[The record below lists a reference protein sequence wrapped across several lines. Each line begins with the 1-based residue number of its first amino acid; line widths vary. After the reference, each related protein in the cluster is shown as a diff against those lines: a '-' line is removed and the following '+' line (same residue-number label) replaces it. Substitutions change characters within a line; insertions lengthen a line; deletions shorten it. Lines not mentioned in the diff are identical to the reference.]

1 MIPLSF
7 AQRRLWFLQQF
18 EGPSAT
24 YNLPLQLRLTGDL
37 DVEALRG
44 AVRDVMDRHES
55 LRTVF
60 PDQDGTPY
68 QRILPAEEARSEVE
82 LVRADR
88 EQLDGL
94 LAAAARHTFDLT
106 SEVPVRTWLFE
117 LAPQEHVLLLL
128 VHHVAAD
135 GGSLAPLTRDLSVAY
150 AARTRGGAP
159 QWEPLPVQY
168 ADYTL
173 WQREVLGE
181 EDDPESL
188 ISEQVAYWRERLAGL
203 PDQLELP
210 ADRPRPAV
218 AGYRGDAIGVF
229 WDAELHE
236 GITRLA
242 REHRSSVFMVL
253 QAALATLLT
262 RLGAGTDIPIGT
274 PVAGRTDD
282 ALEDLVGFF
291 VNTLVLRTDTS
302 GDPSFT
308 ELLARVRETNLAA
321 YAHQDV
327 PFERLVE
334 IVNPIRSMARHPL
347 FQVLL
352 VLQNN
357 AKADLELPGL
367 RTELDGVGTG
377 VSKFDLSFE
386 LEERIG
392 ATGRCEGIAV
402 DVEFA
407 AELFDPETVT
417 TLAARLER
425 LLRAAVADPA
435 RPVGE
440 LPVLSAEER
449 RRQLVTWNDTA
460 CEVPAQT
467 LPRLFEA
474 RAAAVPDAEAV
485 VCGDVRLSYGELNAR
500 ANRLARR
507 LLTWGVGPER
517 HVAVALPRGPELLV
531 ALLAV
536 AKTGAA
542 YLPLDPEYPA
552 DRIAYVLED
561 AAPVCVLTSAG
572 LAERLPVDGDRLLVV
587 GDEAGGPDG
596 LSGTDLTAAEL
607 PAGASAA
614 SPAYVIYTSGSTGRP
629 KGVVVTAG
637 NLVNFLTAMD
647 RCAGMAPGDR
657 LLAVTTVAFDIAG
670 LELYLPLVSGATV
683 VLATAD
689 EVRDTRLLAGLVRAS
704 GATVMQATPS
714 LWRSLVDEDPEA
726 VRGLRVLVGGEA
738 LPAPLAHR
746 LAGTAAGVT
755 NLYGPTETTIWSAS
769 AAVGADGTPPIGRP
783 VANTRVYVLDAA
795 LRPVPAGVPGELYIA
810 GHGVARGYRGR
821 PDLTAERFVADPYG
835 APGSRM
841 YRTGDLVKWRADGQ
855 LEFVGRV
862 DHQVKVRGFRIEL
875 GEIETALLGHP
886 GVAQA
891 VVTVR
896 EDRPGDQRL
905 VAYAVPR
912 AGGER
917 PGPEE
922 LRAWVAR
929 TLPEYMVPSAFV
941 LLDSFPL
948 TPNGKLDRGALPAPA
963 AERARGPQRPRGPRE
978 ELLCGLFAE
987 VLGLDEVGV
996 HDDFFRL
1003 GGHSLLATRLTSR
1016 VRTALGAELALRDLF
1031 EAPTPAALAGR
1042 LDEAGAARRTP
1053 LRPVRRPDLVPLSS
1067 AQQRLWFLH
1076 QLEGPSPTYNVP
1088 LVLHL
1093 SGELDVA
1100 ALHAAL
1106 ADLVTRHESLRTV
1119 FPQRDGTP
1127 YQLVLEGDAACPVF
1141 EVVRCGPEDLDG
1153 RVSGAARYAFDLTA
1167 QPPLRSWLFET
1178 APDEHTLLLLAHH
1191 IACDGASL
1199 APLGD
1204 DLAAAY
1210 TARLAGRAPEWEPL
1224 PAQYADYTLWQRE
1237 ALGDEG
1243 DPDSLLSGQVAYWRA
1258 ALAGIPDQLE
1268 LPADRPRPA
1277 VAGHRGDRVG
1287 FAWDAEL
1294 HTAVVR
1300 LAREHQCSVFM
1311 VLQAGLAALLTR
1323 LGAGTDIPIGTPVAG
1338 RVDEALDRLVGF
1350 FVNTLVL
1357 RTDTS
1362 GDPSFAEL
1370 LARVRETNLSAYA
1383 HQDVPFERLVEVV
1396 NPVRS
1401 TAHHPLFQVMLI
1413 LQNTDEATVRLP
1425 GLTVELDEADTG
1437 AARMDLAFNME
1448 ELHTEDRAPAG
1459 LTGTVEFA
1467 TDLFDPATAREL
1479 AARLERLLRSAVAD
1493 ATRPLGA
1500 LDVLAA
1506 DERERLLVEWN
1517 ATGHDTPAATLPEL
1531 FQSCAARHPH
1541 APAVEHD
1548 GDVLTYAELNRR
1560 ANRLAHR
1567 LIGRGAGPERIVA
1580 LALPRSAD
1588 LVVAVLAALK
1598 AGAAYLP
1605 VDPGYP
1611 ADRVAYMLEDARPAL
1626 VVTDEATAGRLPRT
1640 GVPVLPV
1647 ACPDGPEHD
1656 PSDADR
1662 ASALLLGHP
1671 AYVIYTSGSTGRP
1684 KGVVVEHAGMASFA
1698 ADKIERCGVAAGD
1711 RVSQFASPSFDA
1723 SVLEMWLALLSGAC
1737 LVIPS
1742 GGPFAGE
1749 ALADALRELRINHM
1763 PIAAAALASMPETAL
1778 PELRSLA
1785 VGGDSFTGEVVARWA
1800 PGRRMFNGYGPTEA
1814 TVWVTSSDVLSEPVA
1829 PPIGRPVRNSRVY
1842 VLDEALRPVPA
1853 GVPGELYVAGLQLA
1867 RGYLR
1872 RPALTAERFVADPF
1886 GTPGTRMYRT
1896 GDLVKWRA
1904 DGELEFL
1911 GRVDRQVKVRGFR
1924 IEPGEIENAL
1934 TAHPAVGQAAVVVRE
1949 DRPGDK
1955 RIVAYVVPA
1964 GEDGPDGFPGA
1975 ARTDTGELRA
1985 HLAGRLP
1992 DYMVP
1997 AAFVTLRA
2005 LPLTANSK
2013 LDTAALPVPDYVAD
2027 AEVAPP
2033 RTPRE
2038 ETLCQVFAEVLGLPR
2053 VGVTSSFFE
2062 LGGDSILSIQ
2072 LISRARAHGLAVTAR
2087 DVFRHQTVEALA
2099 AHAADVPDAVAAGN
2113 AEDAEDAVGP
2123 LPPTPIMHWLR
2134 ELDAPVDGFNQSLV
2148 LQTPGD
2154 LDLPGL
2160 TGAVQALL
2168 DHHDAL
2174 RLKVTSVPPAEGSGP
2189 PVWEPEVLPVG
2200 KIAAEDC
2207 VRRVGAEGL
2216 TGPALDTL
2224 MAREGAR
2231 ARDRLAPG
2239 DGAMVQAVWFDAGP
2253 ATPGRLLLMLHHL
2266 VVDGVSWRIL
2276 LPDLVAAWH
2285 AVRAGTPVRLER
2297 TGTSLR
2303 RWARHLETAAR
2314 SPERIA
2320 ELELWTQILGT
2331 AEPLLGERA
2340 LDPARDLG
2348 AGARSLTLTLP
2359 APATRPLLTSVPG
2372 VFHAKVND
2380 VLLSGLA
2387 VAVGAWRRRRGAAA
2401 GPVLVDLEGH
2411 GREEIVPGTD
2421 LARTV
2426 GWFTSLYPVRL
2437 DPGRP
2442 DWDDVLAGGPELSR
2456 VVKLIKEQLRAVPDN
2471 GMGFGLLRHLNPDTA
2486 PRLAAH
2492 AGPQIGFNYLGRM
2505 AASEGAAVRDW
2516 ELVADAE
2523 TPAGQDPRMPMTHAL
2538 VINAVTEDH
2547 ADGPRLTATWNWP
2560 DGLMAEPDVRD
2571 LAEGWFAALTALVEH
2586 CEAPDAGGHTPSDL
2600 SLVSLS
2606 QDEIDDLEAELEMP

>member
-24 YNLPLQLRLTGDL
+24 YNLPLQLRLTGEL
-37 DVEALRG
+37 DTEALRG

-60 PDQDGTPY
+60 PEQDGTPY
-68 QRILPAEEARSEVE
+68 QRILPAKDARSEVE
-82 LVRADR
+82 LVRTDR
-88 EQLDGL
+88 ERLDGL
-94 LAAAARHTFDLT
+94 LSAAARHTFDLT
-106 SEVPVRTWLFE
+106 SDVPVRTWLFE
-117 LAPQEHVLLLL
+117 LAPREHVLLLL

-150 AARTRGGAP
+150 AARCRGGAP

-173 WQREVLGE
+173 WQREVLGD
-181 EDDPESL
+181 EDDPDSL
-188 ISEQVAYWRERLAGL
+188 ISEQVAYWRTRLAGL

-210 ADRPRPAV
+210 SDRPRPAV
-218 AGYRGDAIGVF
+218 AGYRGDAVGAF

-236 GITRLA
+236 DVVRLA
-242 REHRSSVFMVL
+242 RERQASVFMVV
-253 QAALATLLT
+253 QAALAALLS
-262 RLGAGTDIPIGT
+262 RLGAGSDIPIGT

-302 GDPSFT
+302 GDPTFT
-308 ELLARVRETNLAA
+308 ELLDRVRDTNLAA

-334 IVNPIRSMARHPL
+334 IVNPVRSMARHPL
-347 FQVLL
+347 FQILL

-357 AKADLELPGL
+357 AEADLELPGL

-377 VSKFDLSFE
+377 GSKFDLSFE
-386 LEERIG
+386 LEERLG
-392 ATGRCEGIAV
+392 AEGRCEGIAV

-417 TLAARLER
+417 TFATRLER

-440 LPVLSAEER
+440 LPALSEQER
-449 RRQLVTWNDTA
+449 RQQLVTWNDTA
-460 CEVPAQT
+460 CEVPAGT

-474 RAAAVPDAEAV
+474 RAAARPEAEAV

-507 LLTWGVGPER
+507 LLARGVGPER
-517 HVAVALPRGPELLV
+517 YVAVALPRGTELVV

-542 YLPLDPEYPA
+542 YLPLDPGYPA
-552 DRIAYVLED
+552 DRIAYVLDD
-561 AAPVCVLTSAG
+561 ATPVCVITSAG
-572 LAERLPVDGDRLLVV
+572 LAERLPVPADRLLVV
-587 GDEAGGPDG
+587 GDESVADEPGRAVPDG
-596 LSGTDLTAAEL
+596 PSGADLTAAER

-637 NLVNFLTAMD
+637 NLVNFLTAME
-647 RCAGMAPGDR
+647 RCAGVSPGDR
-657 LLAVTTVAFDIAG
+657 LLAVTTIAFDIAG

-683 VLATAD
+683 VLAGTD
-689 EVRDTRLLAGLVRAS
+689 EVHDTRLLSGLIRAS

-714 LWRSLVDEDPEA
+714 LWQSLVDEDPEA
-726 VRGLRVLVGGEA
+726 VHGLRVLVGGEA

-746 LAGTAAGVT
+746 LAGAAAGVT

-795 LRPVPAGVPGELYIA
+795 LRPVPPGVPGELYIA
-810 GHGVARGYRGR
+810 GEGVARGYRGR
-821 PDLTAERFVADPYG
+821 PDLTAGRFVADPYG
-835 APGSRM
+835 APGTRM
-841 YRTGDLVKWRADGQ
+841 YRTGDLARWRADGQ

-875 GEIETALLGHP
+875 GETEAVLLGHP
-886 GVAQA
+886 EVARA

-905 VAYAVPR
+905 VAYVVP
-912 AGGER
+912 GPGEER
-917 PGPEE
+917 PGPDE
-922 LRAWVAR
+922 LRSWVAR

-941 LLDSFPL
+941 LLDAFPL

-963 AERARGPQRPRGPRE
+963 ADRATGPQRPRGPRE

-1016 VRTALGAELALRDLF
+1016 IRTTLGAEPALRDLF
-1031 EAPTPAALAGR
+1031 EAPTPAALAGW
-1042 LDEAGAARRTP
+1042 LDGAGTARRSP
-1053 LRPVRRPDLVPLSS
+1053 LRPVRRPELVPLSS

-1076 QLEGPSPTYNVP
+1076 QLEGPSPTYNMP
-1088 LVLHL
+1088 LVMRL

-1100 ALHAAL
+1100 ALRAAL

-1127 YQLVLEGDAACPVF
+1127 YQLVLEDAAHPVL
-1141 EVVRCGPEDLDG
+1141 ELVRSSPEELDG
-1153 RVSGAARYAFDLTA
+1153 QLAEAARYAFDLTA
-1167 QPPLRSWLFET
+1167 EPPLRSLLFET
-1178 APDEHTLLLLAHH
+1178 APGEHTLLVLAHH

-1199 APLGD
+1199 APLTD
-1204 DLAAAY
+1204 DLTEAY
-1210 TARLAGRAPEWEPL
+1210 TARRAGRAPAWAAL
-1224 PAQYADYTLWQRE
+1224 PVQYADYTLWQRE
-1237 ALGDEG
+1237 VLGDED
-1243 DPDSLLSGQVAYWRA
+1243 DPDSLVAGQIAHWRA
-1258 ALAGIPDQLE
+1258 ALAGLPDRLE
-1268 LPADRPRPA
+1268 LPVDRPRPA
-1277 VAGHRGDRVG
+1277 VAGHHGDRVE
-1287 FAWDAEL
+1287 FAWDTGLQAGL
-1294 HTAVVR
+1294 VR
-1300 LAREHQCSVFM
+1300 LAREHRCSVFM

-1323 LGAGTDIPIGTPVAG
+1323 LGAGTDIPVGTPVAG
-1338 RVDEALDRLVGF
+1338 RVDDALDHLVGL

-1370 LARVRETNLSAYA
+1370 LARVREADLSAYA

-1396 NPVRS
+1396 NPARS
-1401 TAHHPLFQVMLI
+1401 MAHHPLFQVMLI

-1425 GLTVELDEADTG
+1425 GLAVGLDEVDTG

-1448 ELHTEDRAPAG
+1448 ELHTADRAPAG
-1459 LTGTVEFA
+1459 LVGTVEFA

-1493 ATRPLGA
+1493 ATRPVGA

-1506 DERERLLVEWN
+1506 DEHQRLLVEWN
-1517 ATGHDTPAATLPEL
+1517 ATDHATPAAVLPEL
-1531 FQSCAARHPH
+1531 FQECVARHPQ

-1548 GDVLTYAELNRR
+1548 GLVLTYAELNRR

-1567 LIGRGAGPERIVA
+1567 LIGQGAGPERIVA

-1588 LVVAVLAALK
+1588 LVIAVLAALK

-1611 ADRVAYMLEDARPAL
+1611 AERVAYMFDDARPSL
-1626 VVTDEATAGRLPRT
+1626 VVTDGATTGRLPET
-1640 GVPVLPV
+1640 GIPVVRVTGP
-1647 ACPDGPEHD
+1647 AGPEHD
-1656 PSDADR
+1656 PTDADR
-1662 ASALLLGHP
+1662 TAALRLGHP

-1684 KGVVVEHAGMASFA
+1684 KGVVVEHSGMASFA
-1698 ADKIERCGVAAGD
+1698 ADKIERCGVAEGD

-1749 ALADALRELRINHM
+1749 ALAQALRELRINHL
-1763 PIAAAALASMPETAL
+1763 PIAAAALASMPEAAL

-1800 PGRRMFNGYGPTEA
+1800 PGRRLFNGYGPTEA
-1814 TVWVTSSDVLSEPVA
+1814 TVWVTSSAALSEPVA
-1829 PPIGRPVRNSRVY
+1829 PPIGRPVRNCRVY

-1853 GVPGELYVAGLQLA
+1853 GVPGELYVAGVQLA
-1867 RGYLR
+1867 RGYLD
-1872 RPALTAERFVADPF
+1872 RPALTAERFVAAPF
-1886 GTPGTRMYRT
+1886 GTPGSRMYRT

-1924 IEPGEIENAL
+1924 IEPGEIENVL
-1934 TAHPAVGQAAVVVRE
+1934 TAHPAVAQAAVVVRE
-1949 DRPGDK
+1949 DRPGD
-1955 RIVAYVVPA
+1955 RRVVAYVVP
-1964 GEDGPDGFPGA
+1964 DGFAGA
-1975 ARTDTGELRA
+1975 AHEDTGELRA

-1997 AAFVTLRA
+1997 SAFVVLAA

-2013 LDTAALPVPDYVAD
+2013 LDTAALPAPDFSAE
-2027 AEVAPP
+2027 AEVTPP

-2038 ETLCQVFAEVLGLPR
+2038 ETLCRVFAEVLGLPR
-2053 VGVTSSFFE
+2053 VGVASSFFE

-2072 LISRARAHGLAVTAR
+2072 LISRARAHGLALTAR

-2099 AHAADVPDAVAAGN
+2099 AHATDVPDALA
-2113 AEDAEDAVGP
+2113 AEDAKDAVGP

-2148 LQTPGD
+2148 LRAPAD

-2160 TGAVQALL
+2160 TGALQALL

-2174 RLKVTSVPPAEGSGP
+2174 RLKVTTVPPAEGAGAP
-2189 PVWEPEVLPVG
+2189 LWEMEVLPAGEV
-2200 KIAAEDC
+2200 AAGDR
-2207 VRRVGAEGL
+2207 VRRVDAGGAAGS
-2216 TGPALDTL
+2216 ALDAL
-2224 MAREGAR
+2224 MAEEGAR

-2239 DGAMVQAVWFDAGP
+2239 DAAVVQAVWFDAGP
-2253 ATPGRLLLMLHHL
+2253 GVPGRLLLVLHHL

-2276 LPDLVAAWH
+2276 LPDLVAAWN
-2285 AVRAGTPVRLER
+2285 AVRAGAPVRLER
-2297 TGTSLR
+2297 SGTSLR
-2303 RWARHLETAAR
+2303 QWARRLEAAAR
-2314 SPERIA
+2314 APERLA
-2320 ELELWTQILGT
+2320 ELELWTEILGT
-2331 AEPLLGERA
+2331 PEPLLGDRA
-2340 LDPARDLG
+2340 PDPARDLG
-2348 AGARSLTLTLP
+2348 AAARSLTLTLP
-2359 APATRPLLTSVPG
+2359 AAVTQPLLTSVPG
-2372 VFHAKVND
+2372 VFHARIND

-2387 VAVGAWRRRRGAAA
+2387 AAVGAWRRRRGTAA

-2456 VVKLIKEQLRAVPDN
+2456 VVKLIKEQLRALPDN

-2486 PRLAAH
+2486 PLLAGR

-2505 AASEGAAVRDW
+2505 AASEGSEVRDW
-2516 ELVADAE
+2516 DLVADAE
-2523 TPAGQDPRMPMTHAL
+2523 TPAGHDPRMPMTHAL

-2560 DGLMAEPDVRD
+2560 DGLLAEPDVRE
-2571 LAEGWFAALTALVEH
+2571 LAEGWFATLTALVVH
-2586 CEAPDAGGHTPSDL
+2586 SEAPDAGGHTPSDL